1 MSDESIFDRLKAR
14 GEQMFAEMSGE
25 LMKNPQFVKA
35 VQTAYQG
42 KEKLDA
48 AAARALK
55 SMNIPTRD
63 EFKKALRRIEALE
76 AELAALQA
84 AEKKKAA
91 PARSRGKAR

>member
-14 GEQMFAEMSGE
+14 GEQMFAQMSGE

-76 AELAALQA
+76 AELAAVRA
-84 AEKKKAA
+84 AAKKKTLL
-91 PARSRGKAR
+91 ARGRKRS